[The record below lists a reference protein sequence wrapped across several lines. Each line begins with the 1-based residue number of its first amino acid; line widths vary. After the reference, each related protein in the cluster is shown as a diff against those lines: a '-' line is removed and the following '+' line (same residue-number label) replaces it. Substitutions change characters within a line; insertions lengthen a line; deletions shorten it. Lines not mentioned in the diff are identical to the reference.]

1 MMNKMP
7 SQNKYHQ
14 YPINLLFSQTHAKLL
29 SQEDKSQILLIRD
42 EHSGALLFWQLSEQ
56 LWRLECVN
64 LGLEMT
70 LKRRLRGFFRG
81 IIYMV
86 MYDFIILQRCLGNLT
101 HMKT

>member
-1 MMNKMP
+1 M
-7 SQNKYHQ
+7 
-14 YPINLLFSQTHAKLL
+14 

-42 EHSGALLFWQLSEQ
+42 ECSAALLFWHLSEQ
-56 LWRLECVN
+56 LWKMECVN
-64 LGLEMT
+64 LVLEIT

-81 IIYMV
+81 ITYTV

>member
-1 MMNKMP
+1 MP

-14 YPINLLFSQTHAKLL
+14 HPINLLFSQRHTKLL

-56 LWRLECVN
+56 LRKLECVN

-70 LKRRLRGFFRG
+70 LKRGLRGLFFRG